1 MYINSYSFKALCM
14 FEMKGSI
21 QHQLQSH
28 RLLLRHRPS
37 FKTSRAPSP
46 VKDAGKFQPEEVA
59 IKDHIPENNTL
70 ASFLPETPDLSPET
84 SKIAGL
90 HKQERHISIN
100 HESKEEEEVK
110 DSEEKLKEEEQVKD
124 SEEKLKE
131 EEEVKDSEEK
141 LAFTAFRL
149 YRKIDDG
156 ESMSNYNTGLAVAR
170 DALACAFWMMAC
182 S

>member
-1 MYINSYSFKALCM
+1 MYINSYSFKGLCM

-28 RLLLRHRPS
+28 RLPLRHRPS

-110 DSEEKLKEEEQVKD
+110 DSEEKLKEEE
-124 SEEKLKE
+124 
-131 EEEVKDSEEK
+131 EVKDSEEK